1 VTTVDRDDAGGEEL
15 ILGFLAEAG
24 DEFTSGETLRNKLGL
39 SSASVFRS
47 IESLRDKGYRVET
60 SPRGYRLV
68 EIPDRLTELEIGPL
82 LSTHDFGR
90 TILHL
95 DRCTSTSDVA
105 TQLAEEGALH
115 GEVVIAE
122 SQTAGRGRRGRA
134 WVSPPGKNLYLSVIL
149 RPEFP
154 PHRAPELTFVAA
166 VAVAETLGEANV
178 PARVKWPNDLE
189 IDGRKVAGILT
200 ELQAGPDQVRSVV
213 VGIGVNLNVGEE
225 DLPAELRPI
234 ATSARIVRGSPVP
247 RALFTAALLTR
258 LEEWYD
264 RHAEDG
270 FEVITARWRELT
282 STLGEAV
289 RVRLGDREIRGIA
302 QDIDETGALLVANGS
317 EVERVVAGDVELL
330 RRD

>member
-1 VTTVDRDDAGGEEL
+1 MGSRRARP
-15 ILGFLAEAG
+15 LAEAAG
-24 DEFTSGETLRNKLGL
+24 DAPG
-39 SSASVFRS
+39 
-47 IESLRDKGYRVET
+47 I
-60 SPRGYRLV
+60 
-68 EIPDRLTELEIGPL
+68 
-82 LSTHDFGR
+82 
-90 TILHL
+90 
-95 DRCTSTSDVA
+95 
-105 TQLAEEGALH
+105 
-115 GEVVIAE
+115 
-122 SQTAGRGRRGRA
+122 
-134 WVSPPGKNLYLSVIL
+134 SPPGKNLYLSVIL
-149 RPEFP
+149 RPELP

-166 VAVAETLGEANV
+166 VADRRPRPSGRPTSPPGSSG
-178 PARVKWPNDLE
+178 PTTSR
-189 IDGRKVAGILT
+189 IDRRKVAGILT